1 MHSRNISNANTKQ
14 CFLHIFVINEKQFLK
29 MNLVEIID
37 FFSVGM
43 CIYIYTSTFLSE
55 SILIRAVTNI
65 T

>member
-14 CFLHIFVINEKQFLK
+14 CLLHIFVINEKKILE